1 MEIRRIFLISL
12 CKDVWWSLLFVL
24 LDVLALGL
32 RVYLKSWTDLVLQPG
47 GGYIVTPLKTS
58 DNGKLRTLVEVVLEM
73 DVAGWSSLLG
83 AGFSSYPVH
92 LRDSLLGVV
101 AGASLAL
108 SLPSCMDL
116 HFSSI
121 GYKKMISCILLFS
134 LSQLLNFFDRNFS
147 ALS

>member
-1 MEIRRIFLISL
+1 MEIRRNLLISIWR
-12 CKDVWWSLLFVL
+12 DVWWSSSFVL

-32 RVYLKSWTDLVLQPG
+32 RVYLKSWTGLVLQPG

-108 SLPSCMDL
+108 SSPSCMDL
-116 HFSSI
+116 HLSST
-121 GYKKMISCILLFS
+121 GYKNMINCIILFS
-134 LSQLLNFFDRNFS
+134 LSQLLNF
-147 ALS
+147 LSQQL

>member
-1 MEIRRIFLISL
+1 MEIRRNLLISIWR
-12 CKDVWWSLLFVL
+12 DVWWSSSFVL

-32 RVYLKSWTDLVLQPG
+32 RVYLKSWTGLVLQPG

-108 SLPSCMDL
+108 SSPSCMDL
-116 HFSSI
+116 HLSST
-121 GYKKMISCILLFS
+121 GYKNMISCIILFS
-134 LSQLLNFFDRNFS
+134 LSQLLNF
-147 ALS
+147 LSQQL